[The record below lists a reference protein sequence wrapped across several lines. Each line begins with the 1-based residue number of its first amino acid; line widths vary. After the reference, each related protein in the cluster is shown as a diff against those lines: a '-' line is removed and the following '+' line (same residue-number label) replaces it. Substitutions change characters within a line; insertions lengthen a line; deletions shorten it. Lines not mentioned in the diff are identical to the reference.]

1 MRVFVYY
8 NLHKNLWS
16 IKSLD
21 SGRVIGHKDIIILGG
36 VAPKIS
42 EAGRLRVLK
51 EKQKNVHAGLTGTL
65 KPLKIYNNF
74 EESILNCKQITYNP
88 YKYNTFVYKD
98 NDNISFEGC
107 QEAVLINKRVYEIP
121 TGFWT

>member
-16 IKSLD
+16 IRSLD
-21 SGRVIGHKDIIILGG
+21 TGRVIGHERIVILKDAKPR
-36 VAPKIS
+36 VS

-51 EKQKNVHAGLTGTL
+51 EKQKNVHAGIVGTL
-65 KPLKIYNNF
+65 KIIKVYNNL
-74 EESILNCKQITYNP
+74 EESISNCKQITYNP

-98 NDNISFEGC
+98 NDNISFKGC
-107 QEAVLINKRVYEIP
+107 QEAIMKDKRVYV
-121 TGFWT
+121 TCA